1 MAISLENQCVIWNG
15 DATKNKSHRLWT
27 NGKEYEFSGPNG
39 VSIFISDYNPKDSIV
54 VNGSPKELGSFKQK
68 DFTLQ
73 SDWVHKQALSHIAI
87 KWLNAGLIPLPI
99 REAKEPANKK
109 TFKREDLYGKK
120 PWAVFDTDFVYPEK
134 NHDLLNEFKQQNVV
148 GIALLLGPVSKKHD
162 LECFDFDTPDGFGKF
177 ISKLKEDHPE
187 LAGKIEDNYIE
198 ETVNKGVHVFAWV
211 PQGMGKKAKRAQRP
225 NGTPKPDTLIET
237 LGTKKCYAINAPTKL
252 REGAYKLKNAPLL
265 RDGKP
270 RIVLLNKEELKAIID
285 VCASFDEMPAK
296 AQANIKT
303 VQKSAEKLPAKL
315 SENTST
321 NLGKWQIANQ
331 FLQEQWG
338 WPKVAIKCGF
348 KIQREASPGCY
359 SAFHPNT
366 NDFTSTNVQLGPKD
380 SNSKDVCHIFSTGET
395 LSYYQVWKKYCG
407 VDSLAEL
414 YKLAEDA
421 GYKLPQDLVDET
433 RWEDFDKHDENPD
446 AAEDQSDESMRPS
459 AKSKNDFN
467 IREAIAAEKILR
479 SPIKDSLINVF
490 GYKIKH
496 TMGSMHAQSV
506 IPYACAISMLGHYC
520 AKLLKFRTNS
530 PVNHVVILA
539 KTGRGKDHPR
549 HMMTLVNRKLN
560 ILQRVPK
567 ASIEAKK
574 EKKKTNWIAS
584 MINPKG
590 SQQGVEDRLK
600 HSPHA
605 MIVINELGAF
615 LKAASSD
622 DSSGSRFSA
631 IFESFR
637 ELWDGPKDHQ
647 FRALA
652 DKKNTKVKYIKDL
665 YPSMIAYTTPAIFE
679 KYFDRES
686 IKAGSLNRILLFE
699 AGPRWIKDS
708 EGEYIRPKWS
718 GQGEKY
724 AGKIARKIHANQVF
738 YEELKKTGWKLEA
751 SDCFKISLSKYEE
764 DAIKQQVQ
772 EEENDD
778 ETEGIKERER
788 QIAFRLS
795 LIHLFARRGETL
807 EAIDFKWA
815 IGVVRLSHRTQNK
828 LVYEALGDKNVSGK
842 LIFKIRGVIENLYEA
857 KTKKITA
864 GKIANE
870 VFANEKSKRNKDYFV
885 AHCEPELIQLGW
897 IKVLNDGSYDLTPN
911 FWKVGKKQ

>member
-54 VNGSPKELGSFKQK
+54 VNGSPKELGSFKQT
-68 DFTLQ
+68 DFIFQ
-73 SDWVHKQALSHIAI
+73 SAWVHRQALSYMAV
-87 KWLNAGLIPLPI
+87 KFLDAGLIPLPI

-296 AQANIKT
+296 AQANTKT

-338 WPKVAIKCGF
+338 WPKVAVKCGF
-348 KIQREASPGCY
+348 KIHKEVSPGCY

-395 LSYYQVWKKYCG
+395 LSYYQVWKRYVG

-414 YKLAEDA
+414 FKLAEDA
-421 GYKLPQDLVDET
+421 GYKLPQDTVDET

-467 IREAIAAEKILR
+467 IREAIAAEKTLR
-479 SPIKDSLINVF
+479 SPVKGSLINVL
-490 GYKIKH
+490 GKATKH
-496 TMGSMHAQSV
+496 TMPSLHAQSV
-506 IPYACAISMLGHYC
+506 IPYADAITKLGHYSGRS
-520 AKLLKFRTNS
+520 LEYMGNP
-530 PVNHVVILA
+530 PVIHTIILA

-549 HMMTLVNRKLN
+549 HMTTLINSKLN

-567 ASIEAKK
+567 GGAEAKK
-574 EKKKTNWIAS
+574 EKKKTNWVAS
-584 MINPKG
+584 IINPKG

-600 HSPHA
+600 HCPHA

-622 DSSGSRFSA
+622 DSSGSRYSA
-631 IFESFR
+631 ILDYFR
-637 ELWDGPKDHQ
+637 ELWDCPKY
-647 FRALA
+647 FPLRALTNQ
-652 DKKNTKVKYIKDL
+652 KNTKVKYIKDL

-686 IKAGSLNRILLFE
+686 IKAGSLNRMLIFE

-708 EGEYIRPKWS
+708 NGEYIRPKWS
-718 GQGEKY
+718 GQGKKY
-724 AGKIARKIHANQVF
+724 AGKIARKIHEHQVF
-738 YEELKKTGWKLEA
+738 YEDLQKKPGWKLEA
-751 SDCFKISLSKYEE
+751 SACFKIALFEYEAE
-764 DAIKQQVQ
+764 EIRRQVQ

-778 ETEGIKERER
+778 ETEGVRERER
-788 QIAFRLS
+788 QIVFRLS
-795 LIHLFARRGETL
+795 LIHLFARKGEIL
-807 EAIDFKWA
+807 EAVDFEWA
-815 IGVVRLSHRTQNK
+815 IGVARLSQRTQNK
-828 LVYEALGDKNVSGK
+828 LAHEALGDKNISDK
-842 LIFKIRGVIENLYEA
+842 LIFKIREVIENLDKA
-857 KTKKITA
+857 KTKKITPSN
-864 GKIANE
+864 IANE
-870 VFANEKSKRNKDYFV
+870 VFANERSRRNKGYFV

-897 IKVLNDGSYDLTPN
+897 IKVLNDGSYEITPK
-911 FWKVGKKQ
+911 FWLGGKK

>member
-1 MAISLENQCVIWNG
+1 M
-15 DATKNKSHRLWT
+15 
-27 NGKEYEFSGPNG
+27 
-39 VSIFISDYNPKDSIV
+39 
-54 VNGSPKELGSFKQK
+54 
-68 DFTLQ
+68 
-73 SDWVHKQALSHIAI
+73 
-87 KWLNAGLIPLPI
+87 
-99 REAKEPANKK
+99 
-109 TFKREDLYGKK
+109 
-120 PWAVFDTDFVYPEK
+120 
-134 NHDLLNEFKQQNVV
+134 
-148 GIALLLGPVSKKHD
+148 
-162 LECFDFDTPDGFGKF
+162 
-177 ISKLKEDHPE
+177 
-187 LAGKIEDNYIE
+187 
-198 ETVNKGVHVFAWV
+198 
-211 PQGMGKKAKRAQRP
+211 
-225 NGTPKPDTLIET
+225 
-237 LGTKKCYAINAPTKL
+237 
-252 REGAYKLKNAPLL
+252 
-265 RDGKP
+265 
-270 RIVLLNKEELKAIID
+270 
-285 VCASFDEMPAK
+285 
-296 AQANIKT
+296 
-303 VQKSAEKLPAKL
+303 
-315 SENTST
+315 
-321 NLGKWQIANQ
+321 
-331 FLQEQWG
+331 QEQWG
-338 WPKVAIKCGF
+338 WPKVAVKCGF
-348 KIQREASPGCY
+348 TIHKEVSPGCY

-395 LSYYQVWKKYCG
+395 LSYYQVWKRYVG

-414 YKLAEDA
+414 FKLAEDA
-421 GYKLPQDLVDET
+421 GYKLPQDTVDET